1 MACRRFAGDG
11 FDIEHY
17 EYSDLSR
24 CFGSRCEHDCDAMR
38 DNGSSPSIDWSILIV
53 IGSATGIGYALE
65 QSQAASTIAEGI
77 LNLAGGDPLFTLAA
91 VYIATMLCTELI
103 TNNAAAVLM
112 FPIAINAASSLQ
124 CNPIPF
130 VITLMIAAS
139 ASFLSPFGYQ
149 TNTMVYSVGG
159 YRVQD
164 YLKFGL
170 PLSVD

>member
-1 MACRRFAGDG
+1 MCCTTTEARR
-11 FDIEHY
+11 
-17 EYSDLSR
+17 
-24 CFGSRCEHDCDAMR
+24 
-38 DNGSSPSIDWSILIV
+38 SIDWSILIV
-53 IGSATGIGYALE
+53 IGSAIGIGYALE

-112 FPIAINAASSLQ
+112 FPIAINAASGLQ

-139 ASFLSPFGYQ
+139 ASFLSPAAL
-149 TNTMVYSVGG
+149 S
-159 YRVQD
+159 R
-164 YLKFGL
+164 YLGK
-170 PLSVD
+170 